1 YSERKE
7 PICNSHLRLRPP
19 LAPALLQVRRRRRP
33 RSDPGPVPVAAE
45 PDLFR
50 LVLPAVDRLPSG
62 YPNWLY
68 GSRIR
73 SGRADSILRPYVL
86 QAVRRIRERIRLRKF
101 LPLGEADCAGKSQ
114 LLFCEL
120 IFNRNQTLLLSLQL
134 YLRPQNINTGNQTAV
149 LQISGTVVNCLS
161 CPQLGA
167 CSVYAAGFSDG
178 IQVKIRC
185 DQRNQ
190 FPDILQGIITGR
202 NSFRSR
208 PQLMS

>member
-1 YSERKE
+1 M
-7 PICNSHLRLRPP
+7 PLR
-19 LAPALLQVRRRRRP
+19 
-33 RSDPGPVPVAAE
+33 
-45 PDLFR
+45 
-50 LVLPAVDRLPSG
+50 
-62 YPNWLY
+62 
-68 GSRIR
+68 
-73 SGRADSILRPYVL
+73 
-86 QAVRRIRERIRLRKF
+86 
-101 LPLGEADCAGKSQ
+101 EADCAGKSQ

-167 CSVYAAGFSDG
+167 CRVYAAGFSDS

-190 FPDILQGIITGR
+190 FADILQGIITGR
-202 NSFRSR
+202 DSFRSR
-208 PQLMS
+208 PQFMS